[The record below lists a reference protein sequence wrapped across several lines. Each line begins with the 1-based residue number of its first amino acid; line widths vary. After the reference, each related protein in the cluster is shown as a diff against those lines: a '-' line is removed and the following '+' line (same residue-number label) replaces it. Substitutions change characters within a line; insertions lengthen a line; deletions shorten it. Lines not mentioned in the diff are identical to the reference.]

1 MLNTSWKSPIFS
13 LESNI
18 NLATK
23 LIICHLYLGQ
33 CWQSWHSEHETKITK
48 LSPSQTWRDLA
59 NCPIEN
65 YANNKIINR
74 LQFSALTRFWMGRAE
89 CKQTPH
95 FGILIRRGGLLCNI
109 LTYKTL
115 SSNCLLLI
123 KWWASICQSQCRC
136 RGIKVRAFTIWTLI
150 QITNKL
156 KITSRATS
164 LVILR
169 GEWFTQHLHI

>member
-1 MLNTSWKSPIFS
+1 MSFVSWVMLTELTPWTRDQNYKTLPFTR
-13 LESNI
+13 
-18 NLATK
+18 A
-23 LIICHLYLGQ
+23 
-33 CWQSWHSEHETKITK
+33 
-48 LSPSQTWRDLA
+48 WRDLA

-74 LQFSALTRFWMGRAE
+74 LQFSALTRSWMGRAE

-123 KWWASICQSQCRC
+123 KWWASICQSQILC
-136 RGIKVRAFTIWTLI
+136 RGGKVRAFTIWTLI

>member
-1 MLNTSWKSPIFS
+1 MLTELTPWTRDQNYKTLPFTR
-13 LESNI
+13 
-18 NLATK
+18 A
-23 LIICHLYLGQ
+23 
-33 CWQSWHSEHETKITK
+33 
-48 LSPSQTWRDLA
+48 WRDLA

-115 SSNCLLLI
+115 SSNWLLLI

-136 RGIKVRAFTIWTLI
+136 RGRKVRAFTIFNVNPNRKLTQNHH
-150 QITNKL
+150 QIWQKDGWHEFRKL
-156 KITSRATS
+156 RHHSFWHKIF
-164 LVILR
+164 
-169 GEWFTQHLHI
+169 GQHLLT